1 MYPDILEIF
10 VTTEIIIEDPIKTE
24 KHGIY
29 CKISPERNLNKT
41 KVLNHYD
48 LLASTSQSVVNS
60 TSALRPSVTLS
71 IRRVVTS

>member
-29 CKISPERNLNKT
+29 CKISPERNFEQNE
-41 KVLNHYD
+41 
-48 LLASTSQSVVNS
+48 
-60 TSALRPSVTLS
+60 SAKSL
-71 IRRVVTS
+71 